1 MRLALLQY
9 DLDVTYLPGRQMLV
23 ADLLSR
29 NFIEK
34 SYDNEIPLQGY
45 VHNLYAVELELSNE
59 VIIREGKLDENI
71 SKIIQYSIQGWPKN
85 KSSLPKNEI
94 IRHFAKLKEK
104 LMVSEDGLLYYDNR
118 VVIPETLKSSA
129 LKSLHSGHMGIQKTI
144 LRAKETMYWINMN
157 NNIESYIKKCL
168 TCQTFRGQKM
178 KEPLQPIEISNFP
191 FERISLD
198 ILTYNSKDYLVVVD
212 SYSKWIELYRL
223 KSKKCSEII
232 SKLKNLFA
240 IFGIPCIIQSDNSPF
255 NSSEIKQYCKI
266 NNIKWWFSS
275 PHYPNSNSSE
285 QAVQICKTI
294 LKKSDFSQNDY
305 LELLSEYRATKIP
318 ALGLSP
324 SEIMMGR
331 LIRTKIPINSH
342 KLKPI
347 SGLGKIHHSL
357 KTKMR
362 QSQLNQK
369 KYYDKKTRL
378 EKPFQSGEN
387 VLVREGERWIRG
399 KIIQST
405 EYPRSYWVKTEKG
418 SKVRRNTL
426 HLKHTPIIFEDC
438 DTPDNFDDFLEIH
451 CYKKSDTA
459 SSDATLIDQDD
470 LVVPNLSTNT

>member
-232 SKLKNLFA
+232 SKLKNLF
-240 IFGIPCIIQSDNSPF
+240 
-255 NSSEIKQYCKI
+255 
-266 NNIKWWFSS
+266 
-275 PHYPNSNSSE
+275 
-285 QAVQICKTI
+285 
-294 LKKSDFSQNDY
+294 
-305 LELLSEYRATKIP
+305 
-318 ALGLSP
+318 
-324 SEIMMGR
+324 GR